1 MHKAEIHG
9 RVRGT
14 SPADVFDIIADF
26 ERYVEY
32 GQSIRSVRVESSEDG
47 RVISKWDVDFRG
59 GNMQWTEADTIDK
72 DRMRIDFEQLE
83 GNLRHF
89 TGYWQVTGEGDDA
102 VIQFFGEFELGMPT
116 LASFIEPIAES
127 AIRENLIAVL
137 KGVFGER
144 FELESSAASASA

>member
-1 MHKAEIHG
+1 MHTAEIRG
-9 RVRGT
+9 RVRA
-14 SPADVFDIIADF
+14 SSAEDVFDTIADF
-26 ERYVEY
+26 ERYTEY
-32 GQSIRSVRVESSEDG
+32 GQSIRNVKVEKSEGG

-72 DRMRIDFEQLE
+72 DKMRIDFEQLE
-83 GNLRHF
+83 GTLRHF
-89 TGYWQVTGEGDDA
+89 TGYWAVERDGDDA
-102 VIQFFGEFELGMPT
+102 LIHFFGQFELGMPT

-137 KGVFGER
+137 HGVFGDQ

>member
-1 MHKAEIHG
+1 MRTAEIHG
-9 RVRGT
+9 RVRST
-14 SPADVFDIIADF
+14 SPADVFDTIADF

-32 GQSIRSVRVESSEDG
+32 GKSIRSVEVQDAADG

-59 GNMQWTEADTIDK
+59 GSMQWTEADTID
-72 DRMRIDFEQLE
+72 RERLRIDFEQLE

-89 TGYWQVTGEGDDA
+89 TGYWQVTSDDGDA
-102 VIQFFGEFELGMPT
+102 VIHFFGEFELGMPT

-137 KGVFGER
+137 TGVFGEQ
-144 FELESSAASASA
+144 FDAEPATPAAG

>member
-1 MHKAEIHG
+1 MHTAEIRG
-9 RVRGT
+9 RVRGI
-14 SPADVFDIIADF
+14 SPADVFDTVADF

-32 GQSIRSVRVESSEDG
+32 GQSIRSVQVESSDEG

-72 DRMRIDFEQLE
+72 DHMRIDFEQLE

-89 TGYWQVTGEGDDA
+89 TGHWQVASVGDDA
-102 VIQFFGEFELGMPT
+102 VIHFFGEFELGMPT

-137 KGVFGER
+137 KGVFGEQ
-144 FELESSAASASA
+144 FELESSAASASP

>member
-1 MHKAEIHG
+1 MHTAEIRG
-9 RVRGT
+9 RVRGI
-14 SPADVFDIIADF
+14 SPADVFDTIADF

-32 GQSIRSVRVESSEDG
+32 GHSIRSVQVENSDDG

-89 TGYWQVTGEGDDA
+89 TGYWQVESEGDDA
-102 VIQFFGEFELGMPT
+102 VINFFGEFELGMPT

-137 KGVFGER
+137 KGVFREQ